1 MTVQTPSAPGAPSPS
16 PTRARPSA
24 QPAPGS
30 PSSPG
35 VPVPGA
41 PVLDGTPTP
50 PDDLP
55 APFDGDGFQSF
66 TGPASVRYP
75 APDVA
80 RGFMLLLIAL
90 ANAPFWMVLLRTRA
104 EVTGAD
110 AVWTGLRAAF
120 VDHRSYPLF
129 AMLFGFGL
137 ATMARRRI
145 EAGPRSTGAV
155 AADADPAVAHA
166 SAADTATARATTSTA
181 AAGATRSGAS
191 AATDITDTATA
202 HRAAIAGARRLIRR
216 RGLWMLVFAA
226 VHGALFMGDIIGAY
240 ALIAIILAGPTAG
253 RGRRTQAVIGGLS
266 AAVCLGYMLY
276 IGWFL
281 SVGGVTVSTAGAAGG
296 GGVGGIAEM
305 LHGPLYPAVSLVLWT
320 GGTMVTILTSLTLPA
335 ALLGVRLADTDLLTR
350 PDRHRRALLVGG
362 AAALIVGAVGALP
375 RILPSLGIGVP
386 ARVTVVASALDVA
399 TGMVGACGWLALLAA
414 WAGSSAG
421 APLRGA
427 RRLLSAVGRRSMTV
441 YVGQSLLFALVF
453 GLLAHCGAP
462 APHQT
467 TAALIGVAVWAVLAG
482 ACAWM
487 EHGGRTRGPLEILLR
502 RAVAAS
508 ARRR

>member
-1 MTVQTPSAPGAPSPS
+1 MIVQTPLTPGAP
-16 PTRARPSA
+16 
-24 QPAPGS
+24 AP
-30 PSSPG
+30 PN
-35 VPVPGA
+35 GA
-41 PVLDGTPTP
+41 PV
-50 PDDLP
+50 
-55 APFDGDGFQSF
+55 PFGGGFQSF

-90 ANAPFWMVLLRTRA
+90 ANAPFWLVLFRDRA

-110 AVWTGLRAAF
+110 TIWTGLRAAL

-145 EAGPRSTGAV
+145 EADLRSAGAHV
-155 AADADPAVAHA
+155 DPADVDPTAARTADPA
-166 SAADTATARATTSTA
+166 TATANRAA
-181 AAGATRSGAS
+181 AAGAART
-191 AATDITDTATA
+191 AAAN
-202 HRAAIAGARRLIRR
+202 RAAARARRLIRR
-216 RGLWMLVFAA
+216 RGMWMLVFAA

-240 ALIAIILAGPTAG
+240 ALIAVALAGVVAG
-253 RGRRTQAVIGGLS
+253 RERRSQAVIGGLC

-276 IGWFL
+276 IGWFI
-281 SVGGVTVSTAGAAGG
+281 SAGGVTVGTAGAAGG
-296 GGVGGIAEM
+296 IAGDIMEM
-305 LHGPLYPAVSLVLWT
+305 LRGPLYPAVSLVLWA
-320 GGTMVTILTSLTLPA
+320 GDTMVTILTSLALPA

-362 AAALIVGAVGALP
+362 AAALVVGAVGALP

-414 WAGSSAG
+414 WAGPGAG
-421 APLRGA
+421 APLRRA

-453 GLLAHCGAP
+453 GLLARCGAP

-487 EHGGRTRGPLEILLR
+487 ERSGRTRGPLEILLR

>member
-1 MTVQTPSAPGAPSPS
+1 MTVQTPSTPGVPSPSPPRARPSTQSAPGNSPLPGVPAPGAPAPGGAPS
-16 PTRARPSA
+16 P
-24 QPAPGS
+24 
-30 PSSPG
+30 
-35 VPVPGA
+35 GA
-41 PVLDGTPTP
+41 PTP

-75 APDVA
+75 APDIA

-90 ANAPFWMVLLRTRA
+90 ANAPFWMVLFRTRA

-110 AVWTGLRAAF
+110 TIWMGLRAAF

-137 ATMARRRI
+137 ATMARRCT
-145 EAGPRSTGAV
+145 EAGPRST
-155 AADADPAVAHA
+155 AAAAANADPAA
-166 SAADTATARATTSTA
+166 SIAASTSATAATARSAT
-181 AAGATRSGAS
+181 AGVTP
-191 AATDITDTATA
+191 AATGMNAA
-202 HRAAIAGARRLIRR
+202 RRAAPAADARRLIRG

-240 ALIAIILAGPTAG
+240 ALIAVVLADPIAG
-253 RGRRTQAVIGGLS
+253 RGRRTQAVVGGLS
-266 AAVCLGYMLY
+266 TAVCLGYMLY

-281 SVGGVTVSTAGAAGG
+281 SVGGVTVGTAGAAGG
-296 GGVGGIAEM
+296 GVVGGITEM
-305 LHGPLYPAVSLVLWT
+305 LRGPLYPAVSLVLWA

-335 ALLGVRLADTDLLTR
+335 TLLGVRLADTDLLTR

-362 AAALIVGAVGALP
+362 AAALAVGAVGALP

-414 WAGSSAG
+414 WAGPGAG
-421 APLRGA
+421 APLHGA
-427 RRLLSAVGRRSMTV
+427 RRLLSAVGRRSMSV
-441 YVGQSLLFALVF
+441 YIGQSLLFALVF

-462 APHQT
+462 PPHQT
-467 TAALIGVAVWAVLAG
+467 TTALIGVAVWAVLAG

-487 EHGGRTRGPLEILLR
+487 ERSGRTRGPLEILLR

>member
-1 MTVQTPSAPGAPSPS
+1 MTVQTPSTPGAPSPS
-16 PTRARPSA
+16 PTRARPSTQSA
-24 QPAPGS
+24 PGNSPLPGVPAPGA
-30 PSSPG
+30 PAPGGAPSPG
-35 VPVPGA
+35 A
-41 PVLDGTPTP
+41 PTP

-110 AVWTGLRAAF
+110 TIWMGLRAAF

-166 SAADTATARATTSTA
+166 SAADTATARAT
-181 AAGATRSGAS
+181 RSGAS

-240 ALIAIILAGPTAG
+240 ALIAIVLASPIAE
-253 RGRRTQAVIGGLS
+253 RGRRTQAVVGGLS

-296 GGVGGIAEM
+296 GVVGGIAEM
-305 LHGPLYPAVSLVLWT
+305 LRGPLYPAVSLVLWA

-362 AAALIVGAVGALP
+362 AAALVVGAAGALP
-375 RILPSLGIGVP
+375 RILPSLGVGVP

-414 WAGSSAG
+414 WAGPGTG

-427 RRLLSAVGRRSMTV
+427 RWLLSAVGRRSMTV
-441 YVGQSLLFALVF
+441 YVGQSLLFGLVF
-453 GLLAHCGAP
+453 GLLARCGAS

-467 TAALIGVAVWAVLAG
+467 TAALIGVAVWAALAG
-482 ACAWM
+482 ACARM
-487 EHGGRTRGPLEILLR
+487 ERSGRTRGPLEILLR

>member
-1 MTVQTPSAPGAPSPS
+1 M
-16 PTRARPSA
+16 
-24 QPAPGS
+24 
-30 PSSPG
+30 
-35 VPVPGA
+35 PGA
-41 PVLDGTPTP
+41 PVLDGAPSPGAPTP

-110 AVWTGLRAAF
+110 AVWMGLRAAL

-145 EAGPRSTGAV
+145 EASPRSTAAV

-181 AAGATRSGAS
+181 AATARTGAGGIS
-191 AATDITDTATA
+191 AAR
-202 HRAAIAGARRLIRR
+202 RAAPAADARRLIRG

-240 ALIAIILAGPTAG
+240 ALIAVVLAGPIAG
-253 RGRRTQAVIGGLS
+253 RGRRTQAVVGGLS

-281 SVGGVTVSTAGAAGG
+281 SVGGVTVGTAGAAGG
-296 GGVGGIAEM
+296 GVVGGIAEM
-305 LHGPLYPAVSLVLWT
+305 LRGPLYPAVSLVLWA

-362 AAALIVGAVGALP
+362 AAALAVGAVGALP
-375 RILPSLGIGVP
+375 RVLPSLGVGVP

-414 WAGSSAG
+414 WAGPGAG

-453 GLLAHCGAP
+453 GLLARCGAP

-467 TAALIGVAVWAVLAG
+467 TAALIGVAVWAALAG

>member
-1 MTVQTPSAPGAPSPS
+1 M
-16 PTRARPSA
+16 
-24 QPAPGS
+24 
-30 PSSPG
+30 
-35 VPVPGA
+35 PGA
-41 PVLDGTPTP
+41 PVLDGAPSPGAPTP

-110 AVWTGLRAAF
+110 AVWMGLRAAL

-145 EAGPRSTGAV
+145 EASPRSTAAV
-155 AADADPAVAHA
+155 AADADPAVAH
-166 SAADTATARATTSTA
+166 
-181 AAGATRSGAS
+181 AS

-240 ALIAIILAGPTAG
+240 ALIAVVLAGPIAG

-296 GGVGGIAEM
+296 GVVGGIAEM
-305 LHGPLYPAVSLVLWT
+305 LRGTLYPTVSLVLWA

-362 AAALIVGAVGALP
+362 AAALAVGAVGALP
-375 RILPSLGIGVP
+375 RVLPSLGVGVP

-414 WAGSSAG
+414 WAGPGAG

-453 GLLAHCGAP
+453 GLLARCGAP

>member
-41 PVLDGTPTP
+41 PVLDGAPSPGAPTP

-55 APFDGDGFQSF
+55 APPGGSFQSF

-90 ANAPFWMVLLRTRA
+90 ANAPFWMILLRTRA

-110 AVWTGLRAAF
+110 AVWMGLRAAF

-145 EAGPRSTGAV
+145 EAGPRSTAAV
-155 AADADPAVAHA
+155 AADADPAAAHA

-181 AAGATRSGAS
+181 AATARTGAGGIS
-191 AATDITDTATA
+191 AAR
-202 HRAAIAGARRLIRR
+202 RAAPAAGARRLIRR

-240 ALIAIILAGPTAG
+240 ALIAVVLASPIAE
-253 RGRRTQAVIGGLS
+253 RGRRTQAVVGGLS
-266 AAVCLGYMLY
+266 TAVCLGYMLY

-281 SVGGVTVSTAGAAGG
+281 SVGGVTVGTAGAAGG
-296 GGVGGIAEM
+296 GVVGGIAEM
-305 LHGPLYPAVSLVLWT
+305 LRGPLYPAVSLVLWA

-350 PDRHRRALLVGG
+350 PDRHRRALLGSG
-362 AAALIVGAVGALP
+362 AAALAVGAVGALP
-375 RILPSLGIGVP
+375 RVLPSLGVGVP

-414 WAGSSAG
+414 WAGPGAG

-453 GLLAHCGAP
+453 GLLARCGAP

-467 TAALIGVAVWAVLAG
+467 TAALIGVAVWAALAG

-508 ARRR
+508 ARHR

>member
-16 PTRARPSA
+16 PTRARPST
-24 QPAPGS
+24 QPAPGNS
-30 PSSPG
+30 PLPG
-35 VPVPGA
+35 VPAPGA
-41 PVLDGTPTP
+41 PVLDGAPSPGAPTP

-75 APDVA
+75 APDIA

-90 ANAPFWMVLLRTRA
+90 ANAPFWMVLFRTRA

-110 AVWTGLRAAF
+110 TIWMGLRAAL

-137 ATMARRRI
+137 ATMARRRT
-145 EAGPRSTGAV
+145 EAGPRSTAAV
-155 AADADPAVAHA
+155 AAD
-166 SAADTATARATTSTA
+166 
-181 AAGATRSGAS
+181 
-191 AATDITDTATA
+191 
-202 HRAAIAGARRLIRR
+202 ARRLIRR

-240 ALIAIILAGPTAG
+240 ALIAVVLAGPIAG
-253 RGRRTQAVIGGLS
+253 RGRRTQAVVGVLS

-281 SVGGVTVSTAGAAGG
+281 SVGGVTVGTAGAAGG
-296 GGVGGIAEM
+296 GVVGGITEM
-305 LHGPLYPAVSLVLWT
+305 LRGPLYPAVSLVLWA

-362 AAALIVGAVGALP
+362 AAALAVGAVGALP
-375 RILPSLGIGVP
+375 RVLPSLGIGVP

-414 WAGSSAG
+414 WAGPGAG

-441 YVGQSLLFALVF
+441 YIGQSLLFALVF
-453 GLLAHCGAP
+453 GLLARCGAP
-462 APHQT
+462 PPHQT

-482 ACAWM
+482 ACARM
-487 EHGGRTRGPLEILLR
+487 ERSGRTRGPLEILLR

>member
-1 MTVQTPSAPGAPSPS
+1 M
-16 PTRARPSA
+16 
-24 QPAPGS
+24 
-30 PSSPG
+30 
-35 VPVPGA
+35 PGA
-41 PVLDGTPTP
+41 PVLDGTPSPGTPTP
-50 PDDLP
+50 PDDVP
-55 APFDGDGFQSF
+55 APPGDGFQSF

-90 ANAPFWMVLLRTRA
+90 ANAPFWMILLRTRA

-110 AVWTGLRAAF
+110 AVWMGLRAAF

-166 SAADTATARATTSTA
+166 SAADTATARAT
-181 AAGATRSGAS
+181 RSGAS
-191 AATDITDTATA
+191 AATDITDTAAA
-202 HRAAIAGARRLIRR
+202 HQDAIAGARRLIRR

-240 ALIAIILAGPTAG
+240 ALIAIVLAGPIAG
-253 RGRRTQAVIGGLS
+253 RGRRPLTVVGGLS

-296 GGVGGIAEM
+296 GVVGGIAEM
-305 LHGPLYPAVSLVLWT
+305 LRGPLYPTVSLVLWA

-375 RILPSLGIGVP
+375 RILPSLGIRVP

-414 WAGSSAG
+414 WAGPGTG

-427 RRLLSAVGRRSMTV
+427 RWLLSAVGRRSMTV
-441 YVGQSLLFALVF
+441 YVGQTVLFVLVF
-453 GLLAHCGAP
+453 GTLRLAGAP
-462 APHQT
+462 A
-467 TAALIGVAVWAVLAG
+467 LDEVIGVSVAVAVWAVLAG

-487 EHGGRTRGPLEILLR
+487 ERSGRTRGPLEILLR

>member
-1 MTVQTPSAPGAPSPS
+1 MIVQTPLTPGAPAP
-16 PTRARPSA
+16 PT
-24 QPAPGS
+24 
-30 PSSPG
+30 
-35 VPVPGA
+35 GA
-41 PVLDGTPTP
+41 PV
-50 PDDLP
+50 
-55 APFDGDGFQSF
+55 PFGGGFQSF

-90 ANAPFWMVLLRTRA
+90 ANAPFWLVLFRDRA

-110 AVWTGLRAAF
+110 TIWTGLRAAL

-137 ATMARRRI
+137 AIMARRRI
-145 EAGPRSTGAV
+145 EADLRSASAHVDPADVDPT
-155 AADADPAVAHA
+155 AARTADPA
-166 SAADTATARATTSTA
+166 TATANRATA
-181 AAGATRSGAS
+181 AAGAART
-191 AATDITDTATA
+191 AAAN
-202 HRAAIAGARRLIRR
+202 RAAARARRLIRR
-216 RGLWMLVFAA
+216 RGMWMLVFAA

-240 ALIAIILAGPTAG
+240 ALIAVVLAGPIAG
-253 RGRRTQAVIGGLS
+253 RGRRTQAVVGGLS

-296 GGVGGIAEM
+296 GVVGGIAEM
-305 LHGPLYPAVSLVLWT
+305 LRGPLYPAVSLVLWA

-362 AAALIVGAVGALP
+362 AAALVVGAAGVLP
-375 RILPSLGIGVP
+375 RILPSLGVGVP
-386 ARVTVVASALDVA
+386 AGVTVVASALDVA

-414 WAGSSAG
+414 WAGPG
-421 APLRGA
+421 GGPLRGA
-427 RRLLSAVGRRSMTV
+427 RWLLAAVGRRSMSV
-441 YVGQSLLFALVF
+441 YIGQSILFALVF
-453 GLLAHCGAP
+453 GTLARCGAP
-462 APHQT
+462 PPHQT
-467 TAALIGVAVWAVLAG
+467 TAALIGVAVWATLAL

-508 ARRR
+508 AGRR

>member
-1 MTVQTPSAPGAPSPS
+1 M
-16 PTRARPSA
+16 
-24 QPAPGS
+24 
-30 PSSPG
+30 
-35 VPVPGA
+35 PGA
-41 PVLDGTPTP
+41 PVLDGAPSPGAPTP
-50 PDDLP
+50 PDDVP
-55 APFDGDGFQSF
+55 APPGDGFQSF

-90 ANAPFWMVLLRTRA
+90 ANVVFWVDYLPEAAGGTVLDQAWIALR
-104 EVTGAD
+104 GA
-110 AVWTGLRAAF
+110 L
-120 VDHRSYPLF
+120 VDRRSYPLF

-145 EAGPRSTGAV
+145 EAGPRSTTAV

-181 AAGATRSGAS
+181 AATAATRSGAS
-191 AATDITDTATA
+191 DITDTATA

-240 ALIAIILAGPTAG
+240 ALIAVVLASPIAG
-253 RGRRTQAVIGGLS
+253 RGRRTQAVVGGLS

-281 SVGGVTVSTAGAAGG
+281 SVGGVTVGTAGAAGG
-296 GGVGGIAEM
+296 GVVGGIAEM
-305 LHGPLYPAVSLVLWT
+305 LRGPLYPAVSLVLWA

-362 AAALIVGAVGALP
+362 AAALAVGAVGALP
-375 RILPSLGIGVP
+375 RVLPSLGVGVP

-414 WAGSSAG
+414 WAGPGAG

-453 GLLAHCGAP
+453 GLLARCGAP

-502 RAVAAS
+502 CAVAAS

>member
-16 PTRARPSA
+16 PTRARPST
-24 QPAPGS
+24 QSAPGNS
-30 PSSPG
+30 PLPG
-35 VPVPGA
+35 VPAPGA
-41 PVLDGTPTP
+41 PVLDGAPSPGAPTP

-75 APDVA
+75 APDIA

-90 ANAPFWMVLLRTRA
+90 ANAPFWMVLFRTRA

-110 AVWTGLRAAF
+110 TIWMGLRAAL
-120 VDHRSYPLF
+120 VGHRSYPLF

-137 ATMARRRI
+137 ATMARRRT
-145 EAGPRSTGAV
+145 EAGPRSTAAV

-166 SAADTATARATTSTA
+166 SATDTATARATTTSTA
-181 AAGATRSGAS
+181 AATARTGAGGIS
-191 AATDITDTATA
+191 AAR
-202 HRAAIAGARRLIRR
+202 RAAPAADARRLIRR

-240 ALIAIILAGPTAG
+240 ALIAVVLAGPIAG
-253 RGRRTQAVIGGLS
+253 RGRRTQAVVGGLS
-266 AAVCLGYMLY
+266 TAVCLGYMLY

-281 SVGGVTVSTAGAAGG
+281 SVGGVTVGTAGAAGG
-296 GGVGGIAEM
+296 GVVGGITEM
-305 LHGPLYPAVSLVLWT
+305 LRGPLYPAVSLVLWA

-335 ALLGVRLADTDLLTR
+335 ALLGVRLADTDLLTW

-362 AAALIVGAVGALP
+362 AAALAVGAVGALP
-375 RILPSLGIGVP
+375 RVLPSLGIGVP

-414 WAGSSAG
+414 WAGPG
-421 APLRGA
+421 TGTPLHGA

-441 YVGQSLLFALVF
+441 YIGQSLLFALVF
-453 GLLAHCGAP
+453 GLLARCGAP
-462 APHQT
+462 PPHQT

-482 ACAWM
+482 ACVRM
-487 EHGGRTRGPLEILLR
+487 ERSGRTRGPLEILLR

>member
-50 PDDLP
+50 PDDVP
-55 APFDGDGFQSF
+55 APPGDGFQSF

-110 AVWTGLRAAF
+110 AVWMGLRAAF

-145 EAGPRSTGAV
+145 EAGPRSTAAV

-166 SAADTATARATTSTA
+166 SSAADTATARATTSTA
-181 AAGATRSGAS
+181 AATARTGAGGIS
-191 AATDITDTATA
+191 AAR
-202 HRAAIAGARRLIRR
+202 RAAPAAGARRLIRR

-240 ALIAIILAGPTAG
+240 ALIAVVLAGPIAG
-253 RGRRTQAVIGGLS
+253 RGRRPLAVVGGLF

-296 GGVGGIAEM
+296 GVVGGIAEM
-305 LHGPLYPAVSLVLWT
+305 LRGTLYPAVSLVLWA

-375 RILPSLGIGVP
+375 RVLPSLGVGVP

-414 WAGSSAG
+414 WAGPGAG

-453 GLLAHCGAP
+453 GLLARCGAP

>member
-41 PVLDGTPTP
+41 PVLDGTPAPT
-50 PDDLP
+50 DDVP
-55 APFDGDGFQSF
+55 APPGDGFQSF

-166 SAADTATARATTSTA
+166 SAADTATARAT
-181 AAGATRSGAS
+181 RSGAS
-191 AATDITDTATA
+191 AATDITDTAAA
-202 HRAAIAGARRLIRR
+202 HRDAIAGARRLIRR

-240 ALIAIILAGPTAG
+240 ALIAIVLAGPIAG
-253 RGRRTQAVIGGLS
+253 RGRRPLTVVGGLS

-296 GGVGGIAEM
+296 GVVGGIAEM
-305 LHGPLYPAVSLVLWT
+305 LRGPLYPTVSLVLWA

-414 WAGSSAG
+414 WAGPGTG

-427 RRLLSAVGRRSMTV
+427 RWLLSAVGRRSMTV
-441 YVGQSLLFALVF
+441 YVGQSLLFGLVF
-453 GLLAHCGAP
+453 GLLARCGAS

-467 TAALIGVAVWAVLAG
+467 TAALIGVAVWAALAG
-482 ACAWM
+482 ACARM
-487 EHGGRTRGPLEILLR
+487 ERSGRTRGPLEILLR

>member
-41 PVLDGTPTP
+41 PVLDGTPSPGTPTP

-55 APFDGDGFQSF
+55 APFDGGSFQSF
-66 TGPASVRYP
+66 TDPASVRYP

-155 AADADPAVAHA
+155 AADADPAVANA
-166 SAADTATARATTSTA
+166 SAADTATAR
-181 AAGATRSGAS
+181 ATRSGAS
-191 AATDITDTATA
+191 AATDITDTAAA
-202 HRAAIAGARRLIRR
+202 HRDAIAGARRLIRR

-240 ALIAIILAGPTAG
+240 ALIAIVLAGPIAG
-253 RGRRTQAVIGGLS
+253 RGRRPLTVVGGLS

-296 GGVGGIAEM
+296 GVVGGIAEM
-305 LHGPLYPAVSLVLWT
+305 LRGPLYPTVSLVLWA

-414 WAGSSAG
+414 WAGPGTG

-427 RRLLSAVGRRSMTV
+427 RWLLSAVGRRSMTV
-441 YVGQSLLFALVF
+441 YVGQSLLFGLVF
-453 GLLAHCGAP
+453 GLLARCGAS

-467 TAALIGVAVWAVLAG
+467 TAALIGVAVWAALAG

>member
-1 MTVQTPSAPGAPSPS
+1 M
-16 PTRARPSA
+16 
-24 QPAPGS
+24 
-30 PSSPG
+30 
-35 VPVPGA
+35 PGA

-50 PDDLP
+50 PDDVP
-55 APFDGDGFQSF
+55 APPGDGFQSF

-110 AVWTGLRAAF
+110 AVWMGLRAAF

-137 ATMARRRI
+137 ATMARRRT
-145 EAGPRSTGAV
+145 EAGPRSTAAV

-166 SAADTATARATTSTA
+166 SAADTATARATTSTTA
-181 AAGATRSGAS
+181 ATARTGAGGIS
-191 AATDITDTATA
+191 AAR
-202 HRAAIAGARRLIRR
+202 RAAPAAGARRLIRR

-240 ALIAIILAGPTAG
+240 ALIAIVLAGPIAG
-253 RGRRTQAVIGGLS
+253 RGRRPLTVVGGLS

-296 GGVGGIAEM
+296 GVVGGIAEM
-305 LHGPLYPAVSLVLWT
+305 LRGPLYPAVSLVLWA

-350 PDRHRRALLVGG
+350 PDRHRRALLIGG
-362 AAALIVGAVGALP
+362 AAALAVGAVGALP
-375 RILPSLGIGVP
+375 RVLPSLGVGVP

-414 WAGSSAG
+414 WAGPGTG

-427 RRLLSAVGRRSMTV
+427 RWLLSAVGRRSMTV

-453 GLLAHCGAP
+453 GLLARCGAP

-467 TAALIGVAVWAVLAG
+467 TAALIGVAVWAALAG

>member
-1 MTVQTPSAPGAPSPS
+1 M
-16 PTRARPSA
+16 
-24 QPAPGS
+24 
-30 PSSPG
+30 
-35 VPVPGA
+35 PGA
-41 PVLDGTPTP
+41 PVLDGAPSPGAPTP

-110 AVWTGLRAAF
+110 AVWMGLRAAF

-166 SAADTATARATTSTA
+166 SAADTATARAT
-181 AAGATRSGAS
+181 RSGAS
-191 AATDITDTATA
+191 AATDITDTAAA
-202 HRAAIAGARRLIRR
+202 HRDAIAGARRLIRR

-240 ALIAIILAGPTAG
+240 ALIAVVLAGPIAE
-253 RGRRTQAVIGGLS
+253 RGRRTQAVVGGLS

-296 GGVGGIAEM
+296 GVVGGIAEM
-305 LHGPLYPAVSLVLWT
+305 LRGPLYPAVSLVLWA

-414 WAGSSAG
+414 WAGPGTG

-427 RRLLSAVGRRSMTV
+427 RWLLSAVGRRSMTV
-441 YVGQSLLFALVF
+441 YVGQTVLFVLVF
-453 GLLAHCGAP
+453 GTLRLAGAP
-462 APHQT
+462 A
-467 TAALIGVAVWAVLAG
+467 LDEVIGVFVAVAVWAVLAG

-487 EHGGRTRGPLEILLR
+487 ERSGRTRGPLEILLR

>member
-1 MTVQTPSAPGAPSPS
+1 M
-16 PTRARPSA
+16 
-24 QPAPGS
+24 
-30 PSSPG
+30 
-35 VPVPGA
+35 PGA

-50 PDDLP
+50 PDDVP
-55 APFDGDGFQSF
+55 APPGDGFQSF

-110 AVWTGLRAAF
+110 AVWMGLRAAF

-137 ATMARRRI
+137 ATMARRRT
-145 EAGPRSTGAV
+145 EAGPRSTAAV

-166 SAADTATARATTSTA
+166 SAADTATARATTSTTA
-181 AAGATRSGAS
+181 ATARTGAGGIS
-191 AATDITDTATA
+191 AAR
-202 HRAAIAGARRLIRR
+202 RAAPAAGARRLIRR

-240 ALIAIILAGPTAG
+240 ALIAVVLASPIAG
-253 RGRRTQAVIGGLS
+253 RGRRTQAVVGGLS

-296 GGVGGIAEM
+296 GVVGGIAEM
-305 LHGPLYPAVSLVLWT
+305 LRGPLYPAVSLVLWA

-362 AAALIVGAVGALP
+362 ATALAVGAVGALP
-375 RILPSLGIGVP
+375 RVLPSLGVGVP

-414 WAGSSAG
+414 WAGPG
-421 APLRGA
+421 TGTPLHGA
-427 RRLLSAVGRRSMTV
+427 RRLLSAVGRRSMSV
-441 YVGQSLLFALVF
+441 YIGQSLLFALVF

-462 APHQT
+462 PPHQT
-467 TAALIGVAVWAVLAG
+467 TAALIGVAVWAALAG

>member
-1 MTVQTPSAPGAPSPS
+1 MTVQTPLTPGAPSPS
-16 PTRARPSA
+16 PTRARPSTQSA
-24 QPAPGS
+24 PGNSPLPGVPAPGA
-30 PSSPG
+30 PAPGGAPSPG
-35 VPVPGA
+35 A
-41 PVLDGTPTP
+41 PTP

-90 ANAPFWMVLLRTRA
+90 ANAPFWMVLFRTRA

-110 AVWTGLRAAF
+110 TIWMGLRAAF

-137 ATMARRRI
+137 ATMARRRT
-145 EAGPRSTGAV
+145 EAGPRSTAAV

-166 SAADTATARATTSTA
+166 PAADTATARATTSTA
-181 AAGATRSGAS
+181 AATARTGAGGIS
-191 AATDITDTATA
+191 AAR
-202 HRAAIAGARRLIRR
+202 RAAPAADARRLIRR

-240 ALIAIILAGPTAG
+240 ALIAVVLASPIAG
-253 RGRRTQAVIGGLS
+253 RGRRTQAVVGVLS
-266 AAVCLGYMLY
+266 TAVCLGYMLY

-281 SVGGVTVSTAGAAGG
+281 SVGGVTLGTAGAAGG
-296 GGVGGIAEM
+296 GVVGGITEM
-305 LHGPLYPAVSLVLWT
+305 LRGPLYPAVSLVLWA

-362 AAALIVGAVGALP
+362 AAALAVGAVGAFP
-375 RILPSLGIGVP
+375 RVLPSLGIGVP

-414 WAGSSAG
+414 WAGPGTG

-427 RRLLSAVGRRSMTV
+427 HWLLSAVGRRSMTV
-441 YVGQSLLFALVF
+441 YIGQTVLFALIF
-453 GLLAHCGAP
+453 GTLRLTGAP
-462 APHQT
+462 AFNEVMG
-467 TAALIGVAVWAVLAG
+467 ASVAVAVWAALAMM
-482 ACAWM
+482 CAWM
-487 EHGGRTRGPLEILLR
+487 ERSGRTRGPLEILLR

>member
-1 MTVQTPSAPGAPSPS
+1 MTVQTPSAPGAPPPS
-16 PTRARPSA
+16 PTRARPST
-24 QPAPGS
+24 QSAPGNS
-30 PSSPG
+30 PLPG

-41 PVLDGTPTP
+41 PVLDGAPSPGAPTP

-55 APFDGDGFQSF
+55 APPGDGFQSF

-110 AVWTGLRAAF
+110 AVWMGLRAAL

-145 EAGPRSTGAV
+145 EAGPRSTAAV

-166 SAADTATARATTSTA
+166 SSAADTATTRATTSTA
-181 AAGATRSGAS
+181 AATARTGAGGIS
-191 AATDITDTATA
+191 AAR
-202 HRAAIAGARRLIRR
+202 RAAPAADARRLIRR

-240 ALIAIILAGPTAG
+240 ALIAVVLAGPIAG
-253 RGRRTQAVIGGLS
+253 RGRRTQAVVGGLS
-266 AAVCLGYMLY
+266 TAVCLGYMLY

-281 SVGGVTVSTAGAAGG
+281 SVGGVTVGTAGAAGG
-296 GGVGGIAEM
+296 GVVGGITEM
-305 LHGPLYPAVSLVLWT
+305 LRGPLYPAVSLVLWA

-362 AAALIVGAVGALP
+362 AAALAVGAVGALP
-375 RILPSLGIGVP
+375 RVLPSLGVGVP

-414 WAGSSAG
+414 WAGPGAG
-421 APLRGA
+421 APLRRA

-453 GLLAHCGAP
+453 GLLARCGAP

>member
-1 MTVQTPSAPGAPSPS
+1 MTVQTPSTPGAPSPS
-16 PTRARPSA
+16 PTRARPSTQSA
-24 QPAPGS
+24 PGNSPLPRVPAPGGA
-30 PSSPG
+30 PS
-35 VPVPGA
+35 PGA
-41 PVLDGTPTP
+41 PVP

-110 AVWTGLRAAF
+110 AVWMGLRAAF

-145 EAGPRSTGAV
+145 EAGPRSTAAV

-181 AAGATRSGAS
+181 AATARTGAGGIS
-191 AATDITDTATA
+191 AAR
-202 HRAAIAGARRLIRR
+202 RAAPAAGARRLIRR

-240 ALIAIILAGPTAG
+240 ALIAVVLAGPIAG
-253 RGRRTQAVIGGLS
+253 RGRRTQAVVGGLS

-296 GGVGGIAEM
+296 GVVGGIAEM
-305 LHGPLYPAVSLVLWT
+305 LRGPLYPAVSLVLWA

-362 AAALIVGAVGALP
+362 AAALVVGAAGALP
-375 RILPSLGIGVP
+375 RILPSLGVGVP

-414 WAGSSAG
+414 WAGPGAG
-421 APLRGA
+421 APLHGA
-427 RRLLSAVGRRSMTV
+427 RRLLSAVGRRSMSV
-441 YVGQSLLFALVF
+441 YIGQSLLFALVF

-462 APHQT
+462 PPRQT

-487 EHGGRTRGPLEILLR
+487 ERSGRTRGPLEILLR

>member
-1 MTVQTPSAPGAPSPS
+1 MIVQTPLTPGAPAPAGAPSPG
-16 PTRARPSA
+16 A
-24 QPAPGS
+24 PAP
-30 PSSPG
+30 PT
-35 VPVPGA
+35 GA
-41 PVLDGTPTP
+41 PV
-50 PDDLP
+50 
-55 APFDGDGFQSF
+55 PFGGGFQSF

-90 ANAPFWMVLLRTRA
+90 ANAPFWLVLFRDRA

-110 AVWTGLRAAF
+110 TIWTGLRAAL

-145 EAGPRSTGAV
+145 EADLRSAGAHV
-155 AADADPAVAHA
+155 DPADVDPT
-166 SAADTATARATTSTA
+166 AARTANRATA
-181 AAGATRSGAS
+181 AAN
-191 AATDITDTATA
+191 
-202 HRAAIAGARRLIRR
+202 RAAARARRLIRR
-216 RGLWMLVFAA
+216 RGMWMLVFAA

-240 ALIAIILAGPTAG
+240 ALIAVALAGVIAG
-253 RGRRTQAVIGGLS
+253 RERRSQAVIGGLC

-276 IGWFL
+276 IGWFI
-281 SVGGVTVSTAGAAGG
+281 SAGGVTVGTAGAAGG
-296 GGVGGIAEM
+296 IAGDIMEM
-305 LHGPLYPAVSLVLWT
+305 LRGPLYPAVSLVLWA
-320 GGTMVTILTSLTLPA
+320 GDTMVTILTSLALPA

-414 WAGSSAG
+414 WAGPGTG

-427 RRLLSAVGRRSMTV
+427 RWLLSAVGRRSMTV
-441 YVGQSLLFALVF
+441 YVGQSLLFGLVF
-453 GLLAHCGAP
+453 GLLARCGAS

-467 TAALIGVAVWAVLAG
+467 TAALIGVAVWAALAG

-487 EHGGRTRGPLEILLR
+487 ERSGRTRGPLEILLR

>member
-16 PTRARPSA
+16 PTRARPSTQSA
-24 QPAPGS
+24 PGNSPLPRVPAPGGA
-30 PSSPG
+30 PS
-35 VPVPGA
+35 PGA
-41 PVLDGTPTP
+41 PVP

-75 APDVA
+75 APDIA

-90 ANAPFWMVLLRTRA
+90 ANAPFWMVLFRTRA

-110 AVWTGLRAAF
+110 TIWMGLRAAF

-137 ATMARRRI
+137 ATMARRCT
-145 EAGPRSTGAV
+145 EAGPRSTAAA
-155 AADADPAVAHA
+155 AADADPAA
-166 SAADTATARATTSTA
+166 SIAASTSATAATARSAT
-181 AAGATRSGAS
+181 AGVTP
-191 AATDITDTATA
+191 AATGMNAA
-202 HRAAIAGARRLIRR
+202 RRAAPAADARRLIRG

-240 ALIAIILAGPTAG
+240 ALIAVVLADPIAG
-253 RGRRTQAVIGGLS
+253 RGRRTQAVVGGLS
-266 AAVCLGYMLY
+266 TAVCLGYMLY

-281 SVGGVTVSTAGAAGG
+281 SVGGVTVGTAGAAGG
-296 GGVGGIAEM
+296 GVVGGITEM
-305 LHGPLYPAVSLVLWT
+305 LRGPLYPAVSLVLWA

-335 ALLGVRLADTDLLTR
+335 TLLGVRLADTDLLTR

-362 AAALIVGAVGALP
+362 AAALAVGAVGALP
-375 RILPSLGIGVP
+375 RVLPSLGIGVP

-414 WAGSSAG
+414 WAGPGAG
-421 APLRGA
+421 APLHGA
-427 RRLLSAVGRRSMTV
+427 RRLLSAVGRRSMSV
-441 YVGQSLLFALVF
+441 YIGQSLLFALVF

-462 APHQT
+462 PPRQT

-482 ACAWM
+482 ACTWM
-487 EHGGRTRGPLEILLR
+487 ERSGRTRGPLEILLR

>member
-1 MTVQTPSAPGAPSPS
+1 MTVQTPSTPGAPSPS
-16 PTRARPSA
+16 PTRARPST
-24 QPAPGS
+24 QSAPGS
-30 PSSPG
+30 PSSPE

-41 PVLDGTPTP
+41 PVLDGAPSPGAPTP

-55 APFDGDGFQSF
+55 APPGDGFQSF

-110 AVWTGLRAAF
+110 AVWMSLRAAF

-145 EAGPRSTGAV
+145 EAGPRSTAAV

-166 SAADTATARATTSTA
+166 SSAADTATARATTSTA
-181 AAGATRSGAS
+181 AATARTGAGGIS
-191 AATDITDTATA
+191 AAR
-202 HRAAIAGARRLIRR
+202 RAAPAAGARRLIRR

-240 ALIAIILAGPTAG
+240 ALIAVVLAGPIAG
-253 RGRRTQAVIGGLS
+253 RGRRPLAVVGGLF

-296 GGVGGIAEM
+296 GVVGGIAEM
-305 LHGPLYPAVSLVLWT
+305 LRGTLYPAVSLVLWA

-362 AAALIVGAVGALP
+362 ATALAVGAVGALP
-375 RILPSLGIGVP
+375 RVLPSLGVGVP

-414 WAGSSAG
+414 WAGPGAG
-421 APLRGA
+421 TPLHGA
-427 RRLLSAVGRRSMTV
+427 RRLLSAVGRRSMSV
-441 YVGQSLLFALVF
+441 YIGQSLLFALVF
-453 GLLAHCGAP
+453 GLLARCGAS

-487 EHGGRTRGPLEILLR
+487 ERSGRTRGPLEILLR

>member
-1 MTVQTPSAPGAPSPS
+1 MTVQTPSTPGAPSPS
-16 PTRARPSA
+16 PTRARPSTQSA
-24 QPAPGS
+24 PGNSPLPGVPAPGA
-30 PSSPG
+30 PAPGGAPSPG
-35 VPVPGA
+35 A
-41 PVLDGTPTP
+41 PTP

-75 APDVA
+75 APDIA

-90 ANAPFWMVLLRTRA
+90 ANAPFWMVLFRTRA

-110 AVWTGLRAAF
+110 TIWMGLRAAF

-137 ATMARRRI
+137 ATMARRCT
-145 EAGPRSTGAV
+145 EAGPRSTAAA
-155 AADADPAVAHA
+155 AADADPAA
-166 SAADTATARATTSTA
+166 SIAASTSATAATARSAT
-181 AAGATRSGAS
+181 AGVTP
-191 AATDITDTATA
+191 AATGMNAA
-202 HRAAIAGARRLIRR
+202 RRAAPVADARRLIRG

-240 ALIAIILAGPTAG
+240 ALIAVVLADPIAG
-253 RGRRTQAVIGGLS
+253 RGRRTQAVVGGLS
-266 AAVCLGYMLY
+266 TAVCLGYMLY

-281 SVGGVTVSTAGAAGG
+281 SVGGVTVGTAGAAGG
-296 GGVGGIAEM
+296 GVVGGITEM
-305 LHGPLYPAVSLVLWT
+305 LRGPLYPAVSLVLWA

-335 ALLGVRLADTDLLTR
+335 TLLGVRLADTDLLTR

-362 AAALIVGAVGALP
+362 AAALAVGAAGALP

-414 WAGSSAG
+414 WAGPGAG
-421 APLRGA
+421 APLHGA
-427 RRLLSAVGRRSMTV
+427 RRLLSAVGRRSMSV
-441 YVGQSLLFALVF
+441 YIGQSLLFALVF

-462 APHQT
+462 PPHQT

-487 EHGGRTRGPLEILLR
+487 ERSGRTRGPLEILLR

>member
-41 PVLDGTPTP
+41 PVLDGAPSPGAPTP

-55 APFDGDGFQSF
+55 APPGDGFQSF

-110 AVWTGLRAAF
+110 AVWMGLRAAL

-166 SAADTATARATTSTA
+166 SAA
-181 AAGATRSGAS
+181 
-191 AATDITDTATA
+191 TDITDTATA
-202 HRAAIAGARRLIRR
+202 HRAATADARRLIRR

-240 ALIAIILAGPTAG
+240 ALIAIVLAGPIAR

-296 GGVGGIAEM
+296 GVVGGIAEM
-305 LHGPLYPAVSLVLWT
+305 LRGPLYPAVSLVLWA

-362 AAALIVGAVGALP
+362 AAALAVGAVGALP
-375 RILPSLGIGVP
+375 RVLPSLGIGVP

-414 WAGSSAG
+414 WAGPGAG
-421 APLRGA
+421 APLHGA

-441 YVGQSLLFALVF
+441 YIGQSLLFALVF
-453 GLLAHCGAP
+453 GLLARCGAP
-462 APHQT
+462 PPHQT

-482 ACAWM
+482 ACVRM
-487 EHGGRTRGPLEILLR
+487 ERSGRTRGPLEILLR

>member
-41 PVLDGTPTP
+41 PVLDGTPSPGTPTP

-55 APFDGDGFQSF
+55 APFGGGSFQSF
-66 TGPASVRYP
+66 TDPASVRYP

-166 SAADTATARATTSTA
+166 SAADTATARAT
-181 AAGATRSGAS
+181 RSGAS
-191 AATDITDTATA
+191 AATDITDTAAA
-202 HRAAIAGARRLIRR
+202 HRDAIAGARRLIRR

-240 ALIAIILAGPTAG
+240 ALIAIVLAGPIAG
-253 RGRRTQAVIGGLS
+253 RGRRPLTVVGGLS

-296 GGVGGIAEM
+296 GVVGGIAEM
-305 LHGPLYPAVSLVLWT
+305 LRGPLYPTVSLVLWA

-414 WAGSSAG
+414 WAGPGTG

-427 RRLLSAVGRRSMTV
+427 RWLLSAVGRRSMTV
-441 YVGQSLLFALVF
+441 YVGQSLLFGLVF
-453 GLLAHCGAP
+453 GLLARCGAS

-467 TAALIGVAVWAVLAG
+467 TAALIGVAVWAALAG
-482 ACAWM
+482 ACARM
-487 EHGGRTRGPLEILLR
+487 ERSGRTRGPLEILLR

>member
-1 MTVQTPSAPGAPSPS
+1 MPGTPVLDGAPSP
-16 PTRARPSA
+16 
-24 QPAPGS
+24 
-30 PSSPG
+30 
-35 VPVPGA
+35 GA
-41 PVLDGTPTP
+41 PTP

-55 APFDGDGFQSF
+55 APPGDGFQSF

-110 AVWTGLRAAF
+110 AVWMGLRAAF

-145 EAGPRSTGAV
+145 EAGPRSTAAV

-181 AAGATRSGAS
+181 AADASADTATARATRSGAS

-240 ALIAIILAGPTAG
+240 ALIAVVLAGPIAG
-253 RGRRTQAVIGGLS
+253 RGRRTQAVVGGLS

-281 SVGGVTVSTAGAAGG
+281 SVGGVTVGTAGAAGG
-296 GGVGGIAEM
+296 GVVGGIAEM
-305 LHGPLYPAVSLVLWT
+305 LRGPLYPAVSLVLWA

-362 AAALIVGAVGALP
+362 AAALAVGAVGALP
-375 RILPSLGIGVP
+375 RVLPSLGVGVP

-414 WAGSSAG
+414 WAGPG
-421 APLRGA
+421 TGTPLRGA
-427 RRLLSAVGRRSMTV
+427 RWLLSVVGRRSMTV
-441 YVGQSLLFALVF
+441 YVGQSLLFGLVF
-453 GLLAHCGAP
+453 GLLARCGAS

-467 TAALIGVAVWAVLAG
+467 TAALIGVAVWAVLTG

-508 ARRR
+508 ARHR

>member
-41 PVLDGTPTP
+41 PVLDGTPSPGTPTP

-55 APFDGDGFQSF
+55 APFDGGSFQSF
-66 TGPASVRYP
+66 TSPASVRYP

-166 SAADTATARATTSTA
+166 SAADTATARAT
-181 AAGATRSGAS
+181 RSGAS
-191 AATDITDTATA
+191 AATDITDTAAA
-202 HRAAIAGARRLIRR
+202 HRDAIAGARRLIRR

-240 ALIAIILAGPTAG
+240 ALIAIVLAGPIAG
-253 RGRRTQAVIGGLS
+253 RGRRPLTVVGGLS

-296 GGVGGIAEM
+296 GVVGGIAEM
-305 LHGPLYPAVSLVLWT
+305 LRGPLYPAVSLVLWA

-362 AAALIVGAVGALP
+362 AAALAVGAVGALP

-386 ARVTVVASALDVA
+386 ARVTVVASALDVT

-414 WAGSSAG
+414 WAGPGTG

-427 RRLLSAVGRRSMTV
+427 RWLLSAVGRRSMTV
-441 YVGQSLLFALVF
+441 YVGQSLLFGLVF
-453 GLLAHCGAP
+453 GLLARCGAS

-467 TAALIGVAVWAVLAG
+467 TAALIGVAVWAALAG
-482 ACAWM
+482 ACARM
-487 EHGGRTRGPLEILLR
+487 ERSGRTRGPLEILLR

>member
-1 MTVQTPSAPGAPSPS
+1 MTVQTPSTPGAPSPS
-16 PTRARPSA
+16 PTRARPST
-24 QPAPGS
+24 QSAPGNS
-30 PSSPG
+30 PLPG
-35 VPVPGA
+35 VPAPGA
-41 PVLDGTPTP
+41 PVPGGAPSPGAPTP

-75 APDVA
+75 APDIA

-90 ANAPFWMVLLRTRA
+90 ANAPFWMVLFRTRA

-110 AVWTGLRAAF
+110 TIWTGLRAAF

-137 ATMARRRI
+137 ATMARRRT
-145 EAGPRSTGAV
+145 EAGPRSAAAV
-155 AADADPAVAHA
+155 TADADPAASVAA
-166 SAADTATARATTSTA
+166 SASATAATARSAT
-181 AAGATRSGAS
+181 AGVTP
-191 AATDITDTATA
+191 AATGMNAA
-202 HRAAIAGARRLIRR
+202 RRAAPVADARRLIRG

-240 ALIAIILAGPTAG
+240 ALIAVVLAGPIAG
-253 RGRRTQAVIGGLS
+253 RGRRTQAVVGGLS
-266 AAVCLGYMLY
+266 TAVCLGYMLY

-281 SVGGVTVSTAGAAGG
+281 SVGGVTVGTAGAAGG
-296 GGVGGIAEM
+296 GVVGGITEM
-305 LHGPLYPAVSLVLWT
+305 LRGPLYPAVSLVLWA

-335 ALLGVRLADTDLLTR
+335 TLLGVRLADTDLLTR

-362 AAALIVGAVGALP
+362 AAALAVGAVGALP

-414 WAGSSAG
+414 WAGPGAG

-441 YVGQSLLFALVF
+441 YIGQSLLFALVF
-453 GLLAHCGAP
+453 GLLARCGAS

-487 EHGGRTRGPLEILLR
+487 ERSGRTRGPLEILLR

>member
-1 MTVQTPSAPGAPSPS
+1 M
-16 PTRARPSA
+16 
-24 QPAPGS
+24 
-30 PSSPG
+30 
-35 VPVPGA
+35 PGA
-41 PVLDGTPTP
+41 PVLDGAPSPGAPTP

-55 APFDGDGFQSF
+55 APPGDGFQSF

-110 AVWTGLRAAF
+110 AVWMGLRAAF

-145 EAGPRSTGAV
+145 EAGPRSTAAV

-166 SAADTATARATTSTA
+166 SAADTATAR
-181 AAGATRSGAS
+181 ATRSGAS

-240 ALIAIILAGPTAG
+240 ALIATVLAGPIAG
-253 RGRRTQAVIGGLS
+253 RGRRPLTVVGGLS

-296 GGVGGIAEM
+296 GVVGGIAEM
-305 LHGPLYPAVSLVLWT
+305 LRGPLYPAVSLVLWA

-350 PDRHRRALLVGG
+350 PDCHRRALLVGG
-362 AAALIVGAVGALP
+362 AAALAVGAVGALP
-375 RILPSLGIGVP
+375 RVLPSLGVGVP

-414 WAGSSAG
+414 WAGPGAG

-453 GLLAHCGAP
+453 GLLARCGAP

-467 TAALIGVAVWAVLAG
+467 TAALIGVAVWAALAG

>member
-35 VPVPGA
+35 IPVPGA
-41 PVLDGTPTP
+41 PVLDGAPSPGAPTP

-55 APFDGDGFQSF
+55 APPGGSFQSF

-110 AVWTGLRAAF
+110 AVWMGLRAAL

-145 EAGPRSTGAV
+145 EASPRSTAAV
-155 AADADPAVAHA
+155 AADADPAVAH
-166 SAADTATARATTSTA
+166 
-181 AAGATRSGAS
+181 AS

-202 HRAAIAGARRLIRR
+202 HRAATADARRLIRR

-240 ALIAIILAGPTAG
+240 ALIAIVLAGPIAR

-296 GGVGGIAEM
+296 GVVGGIAEM
-305 LHGPLYPAVSLVLWT
+305 LRGPLYPAVSLVLWA

-362 AAALIVGAVGALP
+362 AAALAVGAVGALP

-414 WAGSSAG
+414 WAGPGTG

-453 GLLAHCGAP
+453 GLLARCGAP
-462 APHQT
+462 PPHQT

-482 ACAWM
+482 ACARM
-487 EHGGRTRGPLEILLR
+487 ERSGRTRGPLEILLR